1 MPPKLVFQHQV
12 ISGGNGDQTG
22 EYVPSEWTTHMC
34 DRRDCNNHE
43 NLTKCSQCKSALYCS
58 KECQKTDWKNHK
70 PYCQMVV
77 RYPPKVDLVTGGE
90 PPLQRHLRLWNA
102 RFEDSLMFAA
112 IVALDLYKRPE
123 NIDNLGL
130 VITLRPRAHPEA
142 GSRFKLVSARTAP
155 LSIMMAIM
163 VVTQR
168 SQARGPASGPNLA
181 DLHQQHRDEQRAK
194 TGGMEDYAAVMV
206 IANNDG
212 SLPGGLVSTEIRFK
226 PVSIQQ
232 HLVRSP
238 QLTDPT
244 LDWYASLEVSG

>member
-58 KECQKTDWKNHK
+58 KECQN
-70 PYCQMVV
+70 
-77 RYPPKVDLVTGGE
+77 
-90 PPLQRHLRLWNA
+90 
-102 RFEDSLMFAA
+102 SLMFAA

-123 NIDNLGL
+123 NIDDLGL
-130 VITLRPRAHPEA
+130 LA
-142 GSRFKLVSARTAP
+142 SRFKLVSARTAP

-163 VVTQR
+163 V
-168 SQARGPASGPNLA
+168 
-181 DLHQQHRDEQRAK
+181 
-194 TGGMEDYAAVMV
+194 AVMV

-244 LDWYASLEVSG
+244 LDWYASLEYQVEHDRPNQGRVR